1 MIFWIVAGILI
12 TGIVLALSLVTTSKA
27 YDFQHRIDPPPT
39 PSRQIEEERPD
50 Q

>member
-1 MIFWIVAGILI
+1 MIFWIVAGFLI

-27 YDFQHRIDPPPT
+27 YDFQHRIDPPP
-39 PSRQIEEERPD
+39 PNRRIEEERPD